1 MKTQEHYDRIA
12 SFYELPGISG
22 EIFYAKPRR
31 RTVEELR
38 LSSGA
43 VVLDIAC
50 GTGLNFPLL
59 QRAIGPEGRIIGLDY
74 SHGMLR
80 RATRKIEANNWTN
93 VTLIHEDAKNLS
105 PELLQPYTGG
115 RPLDAVICTLGFTVI
130 PDWEVAFDR
139 SFALLKPGGWYVI
152 MDDRKFEGVKRVLN
166 PLVCLFFTLVAS
178 ADCHRQPWK
187 RLESSVTDFRM
198 THFMWGFNF
207 VASGSKP

>member
-1 MKTQEHYDRIA
+1 LKTQKHYDRIA
-12 SFYELPGISG
+12 SFYELPGIGG

-31 RTVEELR
+31 RAVEELR

-74 SHGMLR
+74 SHGMLQ

-93 VTLIHEDAKNLS
+93 VTLIHEDARNLS
-105 PELLQPYTGG
+105 RELLQPYLGE
-115 RPLDAVICTLGFTVI
+115 RWLDAVICTLGFTVV
-130 PDWEVAFDR
+130 PEWESVFDQ
-139 SFALLKPGGWYVI
+139 SFALLEAGGRYVI
-152 MDDRKFEGVKRVLN
+152 MDDRKFEGAKRVLN
-166 PLVCLFFTLVAS
+166 PLVCLFFTLAAS

-187 RLESSVTDFRM
+187 RLETGVTDFRM
-198 THFMWGFNF
+198 THFMRGFNF